1 MSFTLSSTN
10 ILTDWTCALLPI
22 PLLWSLEMNRNSKI
36 AAGILL
42 SFGVFASV
50 CALVRLQYTIG
61 LTATSDYLYHVSY
74 VLLWAFAEVG
84 VGMTAANCSVRSRL
98 APVRKKRADIFPS
111 QTLRPVF
118 SKILNLSNLSGGR
131 SGNQSRSGSSGW
143 FSGASRN
150 RRGGAI
156 ELDDSDPPRLDRKC
170 ADVGVVTGG
179 SRDHSNTRTVEEDS
193 LEDYES
199 ARKIL
204 GASGR
209 MERM

>member
-98 APVRKKRADIFPS
+98 APV
-111 QTLRPVF
+111 
-118 SKILNLSNLSGGR
+118 
-131 SGNQSRSGSSGW
+131 
-143 FSGASRN
+143 
-150 RRGGAI
+150 
-156 ELDDSDPPRLDRKC
+156 
-170 ADVGVVTGG
+170 
-179 SRDHSNTRTVEEDS
+179 
-193 LEDYES
+193 
-199 ARKIL
+199 
-204 GASGR
+204 
-209 MERM
+209 